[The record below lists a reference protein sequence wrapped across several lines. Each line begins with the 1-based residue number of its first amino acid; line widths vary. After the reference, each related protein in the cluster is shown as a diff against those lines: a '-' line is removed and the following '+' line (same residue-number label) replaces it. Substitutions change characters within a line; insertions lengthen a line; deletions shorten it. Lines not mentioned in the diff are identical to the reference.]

1 MFAVGLAR
9 VPNSVSQHSVKLALA
24 EFLGCLPTVFRD
36 TFFASGWAQAANN
49 AGLRFETGIILGF
62 AVGGL

>member
-1 MFAVGLAR
+1 
-9 VPNSVSQHSVKLALA
+9 
-24 EFLGCLPTVFRD
+24 LPD

>member
-1 MFAVGLAR
+1 LL
-9 VPNSVSQHSVKLALA
+9 N
-24 EFLGCLPTVFRD
+24 FLGCLPTALRD